1 MPKIRQ
7 YLETCYQQVFPA
19 LYGGCL
25 HQPVPPILGFVPSVP
40 ELRLPTMRLVADFFQ
55 RQHNSGIEMVT
66 PSDPSTGAYQLI
78 AKFKVISLEFGYE
91 TYLEPGDA
99 VIVGVNAND
108 VVLAMML
115 HHERLMRRFGRGLSG
130 LILSCKHVGG
140 LAAEICDLI
149 KAGDLPTMTLDYD
162 SADILQRLEDL
173 SVKIQPYDLVKRD
186 LIAAAYNEH
195 VTLWPELG

>member
-1 MPKIRQ
+1 
-7 YLETCYQQVFPA
+7 
-19 LYGGCL
+19 
-25 HQPVPPILGFVPSVP
+25 
-40 ELRLPTMRLVADFFQ
+40 
-55 RQHNSGIEMVT
+55 
-66 PSDPSTGAYQLI
+66 LI

-140 LAAEICDLI
+140 LAAEIRELI

-186 LIAAAYNEH
+186 LIAPAYNAH
-195 VTLWPELG
+195 VTLWRNCMD